1 MRKTPAVL
9 GSASGFHCGLRQS
22 RPLPD
27 SGQEALWQL
36 SLRPSAHPPASG
48 EQRVTH
54 GSGARTWSRGSA
66 EQQPQLRVRTADYGY
81 IREAGPGGRS
91 EVLDPQG
98 GPPDASGTALSPGSA
113 GLPSSRAW
121 EAVEPSLAS
130 ERWTRVQRSARHE
143 AWTLTEAM
151 ADGTDPDRYLSP

>member
-1 MRKTPAVL
+1 MPERFL
-9 GSASGFHCGLRQS
+9 LSGSALAAK
-22 RPLPD
+22 PA
-27 SGQEALWQL
+27 ALSPPS
-36 SLRPSAHPPASG
+36 SLRGAAGHP
-48 EQRVTH
+48 RL
-54 GSGARTWSRGSA
+54 GARTWSRGSA

-98 GPPDASGTALSPGSA
+98 GPPDASGTALSPESA

-151 ADGTDPDRYLSP
+151 AGWTRP